1 MEYDCAK
8 LSRMQRAVNGS
19 PGPKQTRNPE
29 ARGAVGKALEVL
41 TALSQ
46 PGGPHRLAELAKQCE
61 LPKPT
66 AHRMLQTMAEAGF
79 AVGAGDGRYDVG
91 PRLLGLSAAVL
102 SGSSATRFTRPVL
115 AELQRRTG
123 HTVHY
128 AVRHEDHAV
137 YVAKVE
143 PEQAYRMNSR
153 VGGEV
158 PLYCTAVGR
167 AMLARLPEAEVAE
180 ILAGPLPART
190 PRTLTDPA
198 KIRRELAKLDKQ
210 GYLVDDEQNEPH
222 VRCVAAPV
230 LDGLGQ
236 VAGAVSVS
244 GLTFTL
250 SLDNAK
256 VLGPLVAEAANRI
269 SASLADGAPAVR
281 LVSDGE

>member
-1 MEYDCAK
+1 MESDCAK
-8 LSRMQRAVNGS
+8 LGRMERAVNGA
-19 PGPKQTRNPE
+19 PGPKPTRDPD

-46 PGGPHRLAELAKQCE
+46 PGGPHRLADLAKRCD

-66 AHRMLQTMAEAGF
+66 AHRMLQTMADAGF
-79 AVGAGDGRYDVG
+79 AVSAGNGQYDAG

-102 SGSSATRFTRPVL
+102 SSSAAARFARPVL

-128 AVRHEDHAV
+128 AVRHEDRAV

-158 PLYCTAVGR
+158 PLYCTGVGR
-167 AMLARLPEAEVAE
+167 AMLAALPEDEVAAV
-180 ILAGPLPART
+180 LSGPLAART
-190 PRTLTDPA
+190 PRTITDPQ
-198 KIRRELAKLDKQ
+198 KIRRELSKLDRQ
-210 GYLVDDEQNEPH
+210 GYLIDDEQNEPH

-230 LDGLGQ
+230 VDGLGQ
-236 VAGAVSVS
+236 LAGAISVS

-250 SLDNAK
+250 SLENTK

-269 SASLADGAPAVR
+269 SASLADGTPAMR

>member
-1 MEYDCAK
+1 ME
-8 LSRMQRAVNGS
+8 RAVNG
-19 PGPKQTRNPE
+19 PEGPKQARNTD

-41 TALSQ
+41 TALSR
-46 PGGPHRLAELAKQCE
+46 PGGPHRLADLAKQCE

-79 AVGAGDGRYDVG
+79 AVGAGSGQYDVG

-102 SGSSATRFTRPVL
+102 SGSHATRFTRPVL

-128 AVRHEDHAV
+128 AVRHDDHAV
-137 YVAKVE
+137 YVEKVE
-143 PEQAYRMNSR
+143 PEQAYRMNSH

-158 PLYCTAVGR
+158 PLHCTGVGR
-167 AMLARLPEAEVAE
+167 AMLARLPEAEVAA
-180 ILAGPLPART
+180 ILAGPLAART

-236 VAGAVSVS
+236 VAGAISVS

-250 SLDNAK
+250 SLENTK
-256 VLGPLVAEAANRI
+256 VLGPLVAEAANRV
-269 SASLADGAPAVR
+269 SASLVDGAPAMR
-281 LVSDGE
+281 LVTGGG